1 VLGKFSLHMFEYRD
15 MKTICSRLLI
25 KFNSQND
32 NSSNPSFLMPEQIS
46 VAMNIKLNLSNGI
59 ACTIHICLVQTKTL
73 NLFFDL
79 TRRQQ
84 LKVRKYVGKSDKIF
98 VR

>member
-1 VLGKFSLHMFEYRD
+1 MIILQTLPF
-15 MKTICSRLLI
+15 
-25 KFNSQND
+25 FNARAD
-32 NSSNPSFLMPEQIS
+32 ISSNEYKTKPFQW
-46 VAMNIKLNLSNGI
+46 NI

-79 TRRQQ
+79 TRRQK